1 VYEENRHLINW
12 QLRVHDFV
20 IVDKL
25 EKN

>member
-25 EKN
+25 E